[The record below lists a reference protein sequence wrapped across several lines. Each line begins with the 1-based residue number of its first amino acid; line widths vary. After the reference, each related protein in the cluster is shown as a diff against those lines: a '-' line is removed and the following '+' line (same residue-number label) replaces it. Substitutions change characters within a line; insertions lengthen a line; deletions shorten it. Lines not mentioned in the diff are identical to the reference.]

1 VPEGEAG
8 TFRVVAAE
16 TFRAVVV
23 AVHEGFRAAVARASP
38 DGVEGVRAGSP
49 AAADEGFLE
58 ARAFPE
64 AAAGSPAEA
73 ARVFQAAEAIPAET
87 AVTRA
92 GNVSREAGAALTGA
106 DAEAIIAAEDIT
118 AAAMAAITEAA
129 TTAATTAVTIPVTAT
144 GSATTGEPIAI
155 LTATT
160 TSGAHGIPIR
170 TAASIPTTMAATT
183 VTKIPRRSSE
193 GKVQLG
199 WAWILKRSAPI
210 PVASVQPGKTA
221 IIAALI
227 AKARRRPQT

>member
-1 VPEGEAG
+1 
-8 TFRVVAAE
+8 
-16 TFRAVVV
+16 VVV

-38 DGVEGVRAGSP
+38 DEVEEVRAGSP

-58 ARAFPE
+58 AAV
-64 AAAGSPAEA
+64 GSPAEA

-87 AVTRA
+87 ADTLA
-92 GNVSREAGAALTGA
+92 GNVSREAGAALIGA

-118 AAAMAAITEAA
+118 AAMAAITE
-129 TTAATTAVTIPVTAT
+129 AATTAVTIPVTAT
-144 GSATTGEPIAI
+144 GSATTVEPIAI

-160 TSGAHGIPIR
+160 TSGAHGIPIP